1 MHDYDA
7 ITRRAVFRNVDT
19 RPRAHPPTPAS
30 VSANNGHSADGGAG
44 NSKVVQKA
52 SSLSL
57 DFEAAAT
64 ALRDPAPLLAE
75 LEELAARAPADT
87 AAKVRA
93 FAKEHAGNFPK
104 LLAGLD
110 RLRALVP
117 AAPALTDTPDTTE

>member
-19 RPRAHPPTPAS
+19 RPRAHASPTPANSTAAAASNGAASS
-30 VSANNGHSADGGAG
+30 VTG

-64 ALRDPAPLLAE
+64 P
-75 LEELAARAPADT
+75 
-87 AAKVRA
+87 
-93 FAKEHAGNFPK
+93 FY
-104 LLAGLD
+104 
-110 RLRALVP
+110 LVQ
-117 AAPALTDTPDTTE
+117 LNGR